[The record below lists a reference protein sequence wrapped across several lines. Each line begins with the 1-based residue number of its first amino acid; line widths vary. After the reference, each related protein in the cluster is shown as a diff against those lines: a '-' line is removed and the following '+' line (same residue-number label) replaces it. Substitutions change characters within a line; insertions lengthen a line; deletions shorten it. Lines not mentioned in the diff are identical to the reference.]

1 MQTCNLFSITRCF
14 NGCRDHTQVSGIG
27 TRIWNLSDR
36 SIELQIRVGS
46 VLKKAHTLKP
56 GSSKRLK
63 SKKIYKAYV
72 PCGSGSRDKAG
83 AGAGAGAGGARSFLY
98 YYDETCHPYIWVHDS
113 GGDFSRMTEPGGEE
127 GCSRRVTVTTRAVGR
142 ATGVVARRRARFK
155 LTDKIKGGYESDPE
169 LGCDPQARGAQS
181 AMVQILP
188 MASTI
193 RLSISSFATTRFGG
207 CISMCNSSS
216 RFNSLRLASSGMDMD
231 SDNLPIKALED
242 EGLGPQSQNFGLK
255 DCKIFRQEGNS
266 KSAKTIVGMA
276 QGSTTTTQENA
287 LDWVKSDKRRML
299 HVVYRVGD
307 LDRTIKFYTEC
318 LGMKLLRKRDIPE
331 ERYTNA
337 FLGYGPEDSHFVI
350 ELTYNYGVDKYD
362 IGAGF
367 GHFGIAV
374 DDVAKTVDLIKAKGG
389 TVTREPGPV
398 KGGKSIIAFIEDP
411 DGYKFELIERGP
423 TPEPLCQVMLRVG
436 DLDRS
441 IAFHEKAFGMELLRR
456 RDNPEYKYTIAMM
469 GYGPEDKNAV
479 LELTYNYGVTEYD
492 KGNAYAQIA
501 IGTDD
506 VYKTAEAVKLF
517 GGKITREPGPL
528 PGISTKITACLDPDG
543 WKTVFVDNIDF
554 LKELE

>member
-1 MQTCNLFSITRCF
+1 M
-14 NGCRDHTQVSGIG
+14 V
-27 TRIWNLSDR
+27 RI
-36 SIELQIRVGS
+36 I
-46 VLKKAHTLKP
+46 
-56 GSSKRLK
+56 
-63 SKKIYKAYV
+63 
-72 PCGSGSRDKAG
+72 
-83 AGAGAGAGGARSFLY
+83 
-98 YYDETCHPYIWVHDS
+98 
-113 GGDFSRMTEPGGEE
+113 
-127 GCSRRVTVTTRAVGR
+127 
-142 ATGVVARRRARFK
+142 
-155 LTDKIKGGYESDPE
+155 
-169 LGCDPQARGAQS
+169 
-181 AMVQILP
+181 P
-188 MASTI
+188 MASSI
-193 RLSISSFATTRFGG
+193 RPSLSSFRL
-207 CISMCNSSS
+207 CNSTGPLSSSSSSSSSSVSVFPCSSSS
-216 RFNSLRLASSGMDMD
+216 RRFTY
-231 SDNLPIKALED
+231 
-242 EGLGPQSQNFGLK
+242 LGSAVPQSHFFGLK
-255 DCKIFRQEGNS
+255 ATSKPWRGEISTSSSGLGVAATGN
-266 KSAKTIVGMA
+266 MA
-276 QGSTTTTQENA
+276 QASTFASQESA
-287 LDWVKSDKRRML
+287 LEWAKSDKRRML

-362 IGAGF
+362 IGTAF

-374 DDVAKTVDLIKAKGG
+374 EDVAKTVELIKAKGG
-389 TVTREPGPV
+389 KVTREPAPV
-398 KGGKSIIAFIEDP
+398 KGGKTVIAFIEDP
-411 DGYKFELIERGP
+411 DGYKFELLERGP

-441 IAFHEKAFGMELLRR
+441 INFYEKAFGMELLRK

-506 VYKTAEAVKLF
+506 VYKTAEGIKLF

-528 PGISTKITACLDPDG
+528 PGINTKITACLDPDG
-543 WKTVFVDNIDF
+543 WKSVFVDNIDF

>member
-1 MQTCNLFSITRCF
+1 MASL
-14 NGCRDHTQVSGIG
+14 
-27 TRIWNLSDR
+27 
-36 SIELQIRVGS
+36 E
-46 VLKKAHTLKP
+46 
-56 GSSKRLK
+56 
-63 SKKIYKAYV
+63 
-72 PCGSGSRDKAG
+72 
-83 AGAGAGAGGARSFLY
+83 GGK
-98 YYDETCHPYIWVHDS
+98 
-113 GGDFSRMTEPGGEE
+113 
-127 GCSRRVTVTTRAVGR
+127 VTTTACLVHNHRQTREEETVR
-142 ATGVVARRRARFK
+142 MR
-155 LTDKIKGGYESDPE
+155 IIS
-169 LGCDPQARGAQS
+169 
-181 AMVQILP
+181 

-193 RLSISSFATTRFGG
+193 RPSLLGCVSASPRFPVVSRNLSRSTLSFSHVTQSKLLTLRRSVSCLGVAESGNASTAATE
-207 CISMCNSSS
+207 
-216 RFNSLRLASSGMDMD
+216 
-231 SDNLPIKALED
+231 ED
-242 EGLGPQSQNFGLK
+242 LLK
-255 DCKIFRQEGNS
+255 
-266 KSAKTIVGMA
+266 
-276 QGSTTTTQENA
+276 
-287 LDWVKSDKRRML
+287 WVKDDNRRML

-331 ERYTNA
+331 EKYTNA

-374 DDVAKTVDLIKAKGG
+374 DDVAKTVELIKAKGG
-389 TVTREPGPV
+389 KVTREPGAV
-398 KGGKSIIAFIEDP
+398 KGGKTVIAFIEDP
-411 DGYKFELIERGP
+411 DGYKFELLERGP

-441 IAFHEKAFGMELLRR
+441 IKFYEKAFGMELLRT

-469 GYGPEDKNAV
+469 GYGPEDKTAV

-543 WKTVFVDNIDF
+543 WKSVFVDNVDF